1 MNEFEKA
8 DSEVGVMEPPPRMG
22 SPDGAVSVM
31 KPGKMLPASDIIEF
45 RETLLKKYYGG
56 KTRLADKLKA
66 EGRDDV
72 ESLLVSLIDEII
84 VETDNLLGNELLAT
98 HNGDLRDATVISV
111 RRSDILEKA
120 IRAVQAKMEFEK
132 EGGIDVD
139 SPSMMVVIRFFM
151 SKAKEAF
158 QQIGAEDEQSD
169 LFFRTFGDLMEEWR
183 KELRERFEELKSP
196 GSPGE

>member
-8 DSEVGVMEPPPRMG
+8 DAEVGVMEPPPKMG
-22 SPDGAVSVM
+22 SPNGSVSVM
-31 KPGKMLPASDIIEF
+31 KPGETLPASDIIEF
-45 RETLLKKYYGG
+45 RETLLRKYYGG
-56 KTRLADKLKA
+56 ATRLKDKLKD

-72 ESLLVSLIDEII
+72 ETLLVSLIDEII

-132 EGGIDVD
+132 EAGIDVD

-151 SKAKEAF
+151 EKAKEAF
-158 QQIGAEDEQSD
+158 SQIGAEDEQSD
-169 LFFRTFGDLMEEWR
+169 LFFRTFGDIMEGWR
-183 KELRERFEELKSP
+183 KELRERFEELKTSRT
-196 GSPGE
+196 SRE